1 MSLPKCGHKPDP
13 GFREL
18 FGEEREAHI
27 AAMEKAVYVTRRRR
41 TGKLRPDLKNTCL
54 HIYVKI

>member
-1 MSLPKCGHKPDP
+1 MNKSKCQHKPDP

-27 AAMEKAVYVTRRRR
+27 QAMDKVGYITRRKI
-41 TGKLRPDLKNTCL
+41 TGKRRSNLKGTCL